1 MANLIIDQGNTATKL
16 YVFKNNSIIYTKK
29 FRNFDTQIIHQIDKI
44 IKDYLINAA
53 IYSSVSENDKKI
65 IKTLEK
71 VDYHIIFSSSTPIP
85 IENLYKSPQTLGSD
99 RLAGAIGANFLF
111 PNTNLLII
119 DIGTAITYDF
129 VSEKNQ
135 YLGGNISPG
144 PHLRFKALNTFT
156 ARLPL
161 VQASYPQNFI
171 GQNTREAILNG
182 VILGIVHEIQGFIQE
197 AEKNFNKLKPIL
209 TGGYADFFGK
219 ILKNSI
225 FVEINLVPI
234 GLHRVLEYN
243 KTLL

>member
-16 YVFKNNSIIYTKK
+16 YVFKDNSIIHTNK
-29 FRNFDTQIIHQIDKI
+29 FRNFDTQIIHQINKI
-44 IKDYLINAA
+44 LKDYLINGV
-53 IYSSVSENDKKI
+53 IYSSVSEPDEKI

-71 VDYHIIFSSSTPIP
+71 IDYHIIFSPSTPVP
-85 IENLYKSPQTLGSD
+85 IENLYQSPQTLGSD

-135 YLGGNISPG
+135 FLGGNISPG

-161 VQASYPQNFI
+161 VQTSYPQNFI

-182 VILGIVHEIQGFIQE
+182 VILGITHEILGFIHE
-197 AEKNFNKLKPIL
+197 AEKNFNNLKPIL

-225 FVEINLVPI
+225 FVEINLIPI